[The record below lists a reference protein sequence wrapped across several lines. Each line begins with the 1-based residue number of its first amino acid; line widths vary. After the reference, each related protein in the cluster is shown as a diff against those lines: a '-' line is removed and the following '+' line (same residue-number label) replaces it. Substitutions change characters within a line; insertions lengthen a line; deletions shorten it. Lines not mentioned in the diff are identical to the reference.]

1 MQRLDARTRSTLVGH
16 GLAVILLG
24 LLLGFPY
31 ALVIQGS
38 LAGSERAW
46 RMAHLEGVL
55 NGLMLVAVGAAGD
68 SIALSA
74 RAALWLRRALIVT
87 AYGNLLGAALGA
99 ASGERGLAPAG
110 PAENLAVYL
119 LFMAA
124 VVAVLGGLL
133 LAALG
138 AFRAGRGD

>member
-1 MQRLDARTRSTLVGH
+1 MPRLDARTRATLIGH

-55 NGLMLVAVGAAGD
+55 
-68 SIALSA
+68 IALGP
-74 RAALWLRRALIVT
+74 RAAAWLRRALIVT
-87 AYGNLLGAALGA
+87 AYGNLAGAALGA

-110 PAENLAVYL
+110 PAANLVVYL
-119 LFMAA
+119 LFLAA
-124 VVAVLGGLL
+124 VVAVLGGLGI
-133 LAALG
+133 AAIG
-138 AFRAGRGD
+138 AFRAARAE

>member
-1 MQRLDARTRSTLVGH
+1 MQRLDARTRSALVGH

-74 RAALWLRRALIVT
+74 RAALWLRWALIIT

-110 PAENLAVYL
+110 PAANFAVYV

-124 VVAVLGGLL
+124 VVAVLGGLSV
-133 LAALG
+133 AAVG

>member
-1 MQRLDARTRSTLVGH
+1 MARLDARTRSALVGH
-16 GLAVILLG
+16 GLTVILLG

-55 NGLMLVAVGAAGD
+55 NGLLLVAVGAAGE
-68 SIALSA
+68 SIALA
-74 RAALWLRRALIVT
+74 PRAAAWLRRALIVT
-87 AYGNLLGAALGA
+87 AYGNLAGAALGA
-99 ASGERGLAPAG
+99 ASGERGLSPAG
-110 PAENLAVYL
+110 PAANLAVYL
-119 LFMAA
+119 LFLVA

-133 LAALG
+133 LAAVG
-138 AFRAGRGD
+138 AFRAGRGE

>member
-1 MQRLDARTRSTLVGH
+1 MPRLDARTRATLIGH

-55 NGLMLVAVGAAGD
+55 NGLLLIAVGAAGK
-68 SIALSA
+68 SIALGP
-74 RAALWLRRALIVT
+74 RAAAWLRRALIVT
-87 AYGNLLGAALGA
+87 AYGNLAGAALGA

-110 PAENLAVYL
+110 PAANLVVYL
-119 LFMAA
+119 LFLAA
-124 VVAVLGGLL
+124 VVAVLGGLGI
-133 LAALG
+133 AAIG
-138 AFRAGRGD
+138 AFRAARAE

>member
-1 MQRLDARTRSTLVGH
+1 MLRLDARTRSTLVGH

-38 LAGSERAW
+38 LPGSERAW

-55 NGLMLVAVGAAGD
+55 NGLLLVAVGAAGD
-68 SIALSA
+68 SIALA
-74 RAALWLRRALIVT
+74 PLAAAWLRWALIVT
-87 AYGNLLGAALGA
+87 AYGNLAGAALGA
-99 ASGERGLAPAG
+99 ASGERGLSPAG
-110 PAENLAVYL
+110 PAANFAVYL
-119 LFMAA
+119 LFMVA

-133 LAALG
+133 LAAVG
-138 AFRAGRGD
+138 AFRAARGE